1 MKKTNIILIIVIA
14 VLMGVMIVSLMGNSR
29 TYASFDSATKH
40 PNISYDI
47 VGTLDTT
54 HEIEYNAKVNA
65 DEFSFY
71 MFDQDSKLAKV
82 IVSKPKPQD
91 FEKSVQ
97 VVATGKMQDGIFQA
111 SSVLLKCPSKY
122 EGGSPS
128 MEVKQIGEK

>member
-1 MKKTNIILIIVIA
+1 MKKTNIILIVVIA

-29 TYASFDSATKH
+29 TYASFESAAKH

-54 HEIEYNAKVNA
+54 KEIVYNAKINA

-71 MFDQDSKLAKV
+71 MYDQDSSLSKV
-82 IVSKPKPQD
+82 VVSKAKPQD
-91 FEKSVQ
+91 FEKSTQ
-97 VVATGKMQDGIFQA
+97 VVATGKMKEGVFKA

-128 MEVKQIGEK
+128 IEVEEVEKK

>member
-1 MKKTNIILIIVIA
+1 MKKTNLILIVVIA

-29 TYASFDSATKH
+29 TYASFESAAEH
-40 PNISYDI
+40 PNINYDI

-54 HEIEYNAKVNA
+54 QEIVYDAKVNA

-71 MFDQDSKLAKV
+71 MFDQDSSLARV
-82 IVSKPKPQD
+82 IVNKSKPQD

-97 VVATGKMQDGIFQA
+97 VVATGKMQDGIFKA

-128 MEVKQIGEK
+128 IEVKEIGGE

>member
-1 MKKTNIILIIVIA
+1 MKKTNIILIVVIA

-29 TYASFDSATKH
+29 TYASFESAAKH

-54 HEIEYNAKVNA
+54 KEIVYNAKINA

-71 MFDQDSKLAKV
+71 MYDQDSSLSKV
-82 IVSKPKPQD
+82 VVSKAKPQD
-91 FEKSVQ
+91 FEKSTQ
-97 VVATGKMQDGIFQA
+97 VVATGKMKEGVFKA

-128 MEVKQIGEK
+128 IEVEEVGK